1 MLWRATEKG
10 RSPQVAMNSR
20 LNRWTCPA
28 YSEKLQRS
36 MGVPND
42 PILSMII
49 TAARGPPRGL
59 RARRRY
65 RERRD
70 RFAES
75 GRGGA
80 SVRELAPQV
89 PLKTAGSLTAIFSGA
104 FVSPFVGTA
113 ALNS

>member
-28 YSEKLQRS
+28 YWEKLQRS

-49 TAARGPPRGL
+49 TAARVEPQ
-59 RARRRY
+59 ARREVF
-65 RERRD
+65 ERVGD
-70 RFAES
+70 IES
-75 GRGGA
+75 
-80 SVRELAPQV
+80 
-89 PLKTAGSLTAIFSGA
+89 
-104 FVSPFVGTA
+104 VG
-113 ALNS
+113 